1 MKNVNTMEKTIRLL
15 KGHYYGNI
23 ILLATI
29 FLLAISSLIPFFA
42 NGEVISVTTERYAIM
57 ISIIAIPS
65 SLKFFAHQL
74 KKMPRPAETKRATE
88 KYKNASFMRLYTISA
103 VTLTHI
109 ILFILSRNMNF
120 FWFTVVLFIV
130 FLFCK
135 PSYQELENLTE
146 TPAKQGSPGKEEE
159 QQRQEEQLHPN
170 LSYGDHSRIDDGK
183 AGEKQGKRFEDRE
196 DIAEPIQYKYP
207 ENEQVPGK

>member
-29 FLLAISSLIPFFA
+29 FLLTIFSLIPFFT

-57 ISIIAIPS
+57 ISIIAIPA

-74 KKMPRPAETKRATE
+74 KKIPRPTETKTATE
-88 KYKNASFMRLYTISA
+88 KYKNASFLRLYTISA
-103 VTLTHI
+103 VTLMHI
-109 ILFILSRNMNF
+109 ILFTISRNMNF

-135 PSYQELENLTE
+135 PSYEELENLSE
-146 TPAKQGSPGKEEE
+146 TPGKQGLTGEEE
-159 QQRQEEQLHPN
+159 QELQEEQLYPN
-170 LSYGDHSRIDDGK
+170 QSYGDHSRTDDRK
-183 AGEKQGKRFEDRE
+183 AGEMQEKRFENIE
-196 DIAEPIQYKYP
+196 DIPEPTHNKYP
-207 ENEQVPGK
+207 ENEQVTGK